1 MGHLFLGSNQEN
13 NEKSMSSSPFI
24 DKIHKHYK
32 TGAKSPSSLNTSEN
46 SKAEM
51 AAPNMTT
58 REDERGFVKT
68 ENFTVMNPR
77 EANFQETVKLVE
89 RNPCPNGFQLV
100 DPAKSGKKNQYDL
113 VELAANI
120 QKADEFT
127 RATAG
132 SKLSVIAEQVR
143 FLQQQA
149 KAVLEEANL
158 NAELHHIACNFKKV
172 PGKIYYVYRRE
183 ESGAKYMSMISP
195 EEWGEN
201 CPDFDAAYKMEHDM
215 TFTPYERIEKR
226 ANEEQIIDKIL
237 KINSNQLSIGFM

>member
-1 MGHLFLGSNQEN
+1 MGHLFLGSKQEN

-46 SKAEM
+46 SKSEM

-100 DPAKSGKKNQYDL
+100 DPAKS
-113 VELAANI
+113 
-120 QKADEFT
+120 
-127 RATAG
+127 G

-201 CPDFDAAYKMEHDM
+201 CPDFDAAYKLENDM

>member
-1 MGHLFLGSNQEN
+1 
-13 NEKSMSSSPFI
+13 MSSSPFI
-24 DKIHKHYK
+24 DKLHKHYK
-32 TGAKSPSSLNTSEN
+32 TEVKSAPSTNNCEN
-46 SKAEM
+46 SAAEM
-51 AAPNMTT
+51 AATNMTT

-172 PGKIYYVYRRE
+172 PGKIYYVYRRQ

-201 CPDFDAAYKMEHDM
+201 CPDFDAAYKLEHDM

-237 KINSNQLSIGFM
+237 KINSSQLSIGFM

>member
-1 MGHLFLGSNQEN
+1 
-13 NEKSMSSSPFI
+13 
-24 DKIHKHYK
+24 
-32 TGAKSPSSLNTSEN
+32 
-46 SKAEM
+46 M

-77 EANFQETVKLVE
+77 EANFQETVKLVD

-183 ESGAKYMSMISP
+183 ETGAKYMSMISP

-237 KINSNQLSIGFM
+237 KINSSQLSIGFM